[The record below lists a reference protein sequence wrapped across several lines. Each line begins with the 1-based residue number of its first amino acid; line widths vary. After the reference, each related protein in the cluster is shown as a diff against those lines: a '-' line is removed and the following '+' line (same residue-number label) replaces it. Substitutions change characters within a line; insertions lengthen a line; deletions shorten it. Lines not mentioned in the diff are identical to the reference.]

1 MKVNDKIP
9 EIILKDQN
17 NQDISVYEALKD
29 GPVILYF
36 YPKDNTPGCTREACG
51 FRDAMSEFIGKNVRV
66 MGISGD
72 SPKSHQK
79 FAAQYN
85 LPFTLLSDQGNKIR
99 KMFKVPKSYFGLIA
113 GRVTYIID
121 EKKIIRG
128 IINSQSNA
136 IKHVV
141 ESLAIVN
148 SL

>member
-9 EIILKDQN
+9 ELILKDQN
-17 NQDISVYEALKD
+17 NQDIHVYEALKED
-29 GPVILYF
+29 PVILYF
-36 YPKDNTPGCTREACG
+36 YPKGNTLRFTREACG
-51 FRDAMSEFIGKNVRV
+51 FRGVMSEFIGKNVRV

-121 EKKIIRG
+121 EKKVIRG
-128 IINSQSNA
+128 IINSHSNA
-136 IKHVV
+136 MKHVV